1 MNLKNKCYVLFAGAI
16 FQSVAWHA
24 QADATVSK
32 NTLKKVQQI
41 YGTQASQNVAKWNDL
56 LLELAGQDI
65 QEQLSKVNDFFN
77 RQKFVDDIVH
87 WNKEDY
93 WATPI
98 EFIASGGGD
107 CEDFSIAKYFS
118 MRALGVPASKLRL
131 MYVKALEYNM
141 AHMVLAYYEQP
152 NVVPLVLDNIN
163 KNILPA
169 NQRGDLQPVY
179 SFNGEGLWAAKE
191 QGRGKQLQNGG
202 NNSLW
207 KDLTSRMNLEKNN
220 EE

>member
-1 MNLKNKCYVLFAGAI
+1 MNLKNKCTVLFAGTILLSIAW
-16 FQSVAWHA
+16 QSKANNLVNK
-24 QADATVSK
+24 T
-32 NTLKKVQQI
+32 TIEKVQKI
-41 YGTQASQNVAKWNDL
+41 YGTQASQDVAKWNDL
-56 LLELAGQDI
+56 LLELEGQDI
-65 QEQLSKVNDFFN
+65 QQQLSRVNNFFN
-77 RQKFVDDIVH
+77 RQKFVDDIEH

-118 MRALGVPASKLRL
+118 MRALGVPAIKLRL
-131 MYVKALEYNM
+131 MYVKALDYNM
-141 AHMVLAYYEQP
+141 AHMVLAYYEEP
-152 NVVPLVLDNIN
+152 NVIPLVLDNLN

-169 NQRGDLQPVY
+169 NKRDDLQPVY

-191 QGRGKQLQNGG
+191 QGRGKQLQDGG

-207 KDLTSRMNLEKNN
+207 KDLTNRMNLEKNN
-220 EE
+220 EG

>member
-1 MNLKNKCYVLFAGAI
+1 MNLKNKCNVLFVGVILLSIAW
-16 FQSVAWHA
+16 QSNANNLV
-24 QADATVSK
+24 DKT
-32 NTLKKVQQI
+32 TIKKVQKI
-41 YGTQASQNVAKWNDL
+41 YGTQASQDVATWNDL
-56 LLELAGQDI
+56 LQELEGQDI
-65 QEQLSKVNDFFN
+65 QQQLSRVNNFFN
-77 RQKFVDDIVH
+77 RQKFVDDIEH

-118 MRALGVPASKLRL
+118 MRALGVPAIKLRL
-131 MYVKALEYNM
+131 MYVKALDYNM
-141 AHMVLAYYEQP
+141 AHMVLAYYEEP
-152 NVVPLVLDNIN
+152 NVIPLVLDNLN

-169 NQRGDLQPVY
+169 NKRDDLQPVY

-191 QGRGKQLQNGG
+191 QGRGKQLQDGG

-207 KDLTSRMNLEKNN
+207 KDLTNRMNMEKNN
-220 EE
+220 EG

>member
-1 MNLKNKCYVLFAGAI
+1 MKLKNLNWTMIAGIVLL
-16 FQSVAWHA
+16 SVVWRV
-24 QADATVSK
+24 QAAPVVSES
-32 NTLKKVQQI
+32 TLKKIQKV
-41 YGTQASQNVAKWNDL
+41 YGTQASQDVAQWNNL
-56 LLELAGQDI
+56 LQTLADQDI
-65 QEQLSKVNDFFN
+65 QQQLSEVNNFFN

-98 EFIASGGGD
+98 EFIATGGGD

-118 MRALGVPASKLRL
+118 LRALGVPANKLRL
-131 MYVKALEYNM
+131 MYVNALEYNQ

-152 NVVPLVLDNIN
+152 NVIPLVLDNLN
-163 KNILPA
+163 KTILPA
-169 NQRGDLQPVY
+169 NQRRDLQPVY

-202 NNSLW
+202 NHSLW
-207 KDLTSRMNLEKNN
+207 RDLTSRMNLEKNN

>member
-1 MNLKNKCYVLFAGAI
+1 VNLKNRCTVLFTGVILLSIAW
-16 FQSVAWHA
+16 QSNANNLV
-24 QADATVSK
+24 DKT
-32 NTLKKVQQI
+32 TIKKVQKI
-41 YGTQASQNVAKWNDL
+41 YGTQASQDVAAWNDL
-56 LLELAGQDI
+56 LQELEGQDI
-65 QEQLSKVNDFFN
+65 QQQLSRVNNFFN
-77 RQKFVDDIVH
+77 RQKFVDDIEH

-118 MRALGVPASKLRL
+118 MRALGVPAIKLRL
-131 MYVKALEYNM
+131 MYVKALDYNM
-141 AHMVLAYYEQP
+141 AHMVLAYYEEP
-152 NVVPLVLDNIN
+152 NVIPLVLDNLN

-169 NQRGDLQPVY
+169 NKRDDLQPVY

-191 QGRGKQLQNGG
+191 QGRGKQLQDGG

-207 KDLTSRMNLEKNN
+207 KDLTNRMNMEKNN
-220 EE
+220 EG